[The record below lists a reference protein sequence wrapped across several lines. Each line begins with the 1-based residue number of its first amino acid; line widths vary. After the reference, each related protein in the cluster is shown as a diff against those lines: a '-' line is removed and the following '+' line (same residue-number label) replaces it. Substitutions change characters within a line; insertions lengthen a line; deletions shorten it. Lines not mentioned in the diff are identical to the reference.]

1 MSERSVSRQ
10 QQQKQWYD
18 VLAPE
23 QFDRAELGE
32 TVADEPDKVLGRTIE
47 TTLGDIRNDAS
58 ENNTKLE
65 FRITEVA
72 SDSAY
77 TEFIK
82 HELTRDYLRSL
93 VRRGSSKVEAY
104 ITVLTTDDYRIQ
116 VQPVALT
123 TKQADASQKKA
134 IRRTMIDLVE
144 EAGAERT
151 FEDLLDSIVE
161 GRLSSAIYSEAKT
174 VYPLRRVEV
183 AKALAAREA
192 ELDTRVHCLVYGAEE
207 VGLVGSTHDAGVRDH
222 DAIKAI
228 VNNDGAARGRTL
240 KLYTHGFD
248 DLADAAA
255 TVGDRFDHPINT
267 VPRLG
272 PHSDHW
278 PYVQRGVPGY
288 HVMSETGTEG
298 RGWGHTFADTLDKLE
313 KRDLREQAI
322 LLAELAVELA
332 DDETAVGRREPEAIA
347 AQLEDEDLA
356 EGMKVIGDWPY

>member
-32 TVADEPDKVLGRTIE
+32 TVADEPDKVLGRNIE

-65 FRITEVA
+65 FKITEVA

-77 TEFIK
+77 TEFVK

-104 ITVLTTDDYRIQ
+104 ITVLTTDDYRVQ

-161 GRLSSAIYSEAKT
+161 GRLSSAIYNEAKT

-183 AKALAAREA
+183 AKATLEARPEEVA
-192 ELDTRVHCLVYGAEE
+192 AEE
-207 VGLVGSTHDAGVRDH
+207 
-222 DAIKAI
+222 
-228 VNNDGAARGRTL
+228 
-240 KLYTHGFD
+240 
-248 DLADAAA
+248 A
-255 TVGDRFDHPINT
+255 TSVD
-267 VPRLG
+267 V
-272 PHSDHW
+272 
-278 PYVQRGVPGY
+278 
-288 HVMSETGTEG
+288 
-298 RGWGHTFADTLDKLE
+298 
-313 KRDLREQAI
+313 
-322 LLAELAVELA
+322 
-332 DDETAVGRREPEAIA
+332 DE
-347 AQLEDEDLA
+347 
-356 EGMKVIGDWPY
+356 